1 MDGGDVGAWWRGL
14 GSELVNR
21 RRPRFPPEWPRSAR
35 RGQVRPDDLCRS
47 EASRRRGPLRRTSGR
62 AAGVP
67 TDHRTPEKSPSRQ
80 ASEVAML
87 PETADPST
95 EVFTL
100 RRTSM
105 VGGTRPAAPLPWAG
119 RPAGVGAGWFHADP
133 GRREDR
139 DLGGVCAETRNEM
152 RTGSRR
158 LSEERGLLEQV
169 VSSGRPGTGI
179 AGGCF
184 QLDTLSTVHRS
195 PVRRGPREPRKRKV
209 SVWRRFEH
217 GSPPSPG
224 GLQRHRGIWWP
235 QVRAPRSS
243 AHGRSRGA
251 PRAPVPSAA
260 RIVDLSQRAED
271 PWFPKEQRI
280 LDYATTSAFQ
290 KREMP
295 SRTRRR
301 SAYPADASTA
311 GVGFGNVH
319 QN

>member
-1 MDGGDVGAWWRGL
+1 MQAGDEDRSDARAVAPLGCQLTTERPRSHRAAKPPRWRCYP
-14 GSELVNR
+14 R
-21 RRPRFPPEWPRSAR
+21 RRTRQQKCSRSDEHRWSAGRAR
-35 RGQVRPDDLCRS
+35 LRRS
-47 EASRRRGPLRRTSGR
+47 RGPSGR
-62 AAGVP
+62 PESERGGSTRIQDAAKI
-67 TDHRTPEKSPSRQ
+67 EIS
-80 ASEVAML
+80 
-87 PETADPST
+87 
-95 EVFTL
+95 
-100 RRTSM
+100 
-105 VGGTRPAAPLPWAG
+105 
-119 RPAGVGAGWFHADP
+119 
-133 GRREDR
+133 
-139 DLGGVCAETRNEM
+139 GGVCAETRNEM

-271 PWFPKEQRI
+271 PWFPEEQRI
-280 LDYATTSAFQ
+280 LDYATNSVLR